1 MTSARSPGA
10 YMKAS
15 ITLGIWGGL
24 AVLLASATGCA
35 VNHYHLDGT
44 TTDAATVGPIPG
56 VLVPVPGPT
65 RTSVLRPVKVDA
77 PPTNRPGIVAVAYQN
92 PAKGGGDPLP
102 AAKGKFAPD
111 PLPTPRPLKTGNTP
125 SATPAG
131 GLTLDQVINA
141 TLLADPKLRAG
152 FESINQANADALT
165 ASLRPN
171 PELFMDAQLLPLTRP
186 FTVDRQGG
194 PPQSDININYPIDW
208 FLFGKRAAAMQAAGL
223 GVKAS
228 EADYADLV
236 RQRVQ
241 DAATAYYDVLEAK
254 AIIELAR
261 QDVDN
266 LKRVEAVTEKAVEG
280 GGRPQVE
287 LSRIRLDRLKSE
299 QVLREAENAL
309 VGATARLRAV
319 MGRADADAAFEVA
332 GTLDGIPPVE
342 PLPVEEAFAVAQQN
356 RPDIH
361 ALRWRVAQG
370 KANVELERRK
380 AYPAV
385 TPQAGYTRQYQQK
398 AIGFPDADSYML
410 GLTMTL
416 PVFDRN
422 QGNRAKAAS
431 ITAQNQFQLQAGV
444 VDLRAE
450 VIQADQDLRTAAAT
464 SRAVASD
471 QLQTAGQVRE
481 AITKA
486 YEAGGRPLID
496 VLDAQRNYRETY
508 RLFITS
514 RANFGRASVRY
525 SAAIG
530 TQRTP

>member
-1 MTSARSPGA
+1 MRRTRQLL
-10 YMKAS
+10 
-15 ITLGIWGGL
+15 LGWWL
-24 AVLLASATGCA
+24 AAVLGQASGCA
-35 VNHYHLDGT
+35 ALHDYMGGGSF
-44 TTDAATVGPIPG
+44 DAPNPAGPR
-56 VLVPVPGPT
+56 LFDPVPGST
-65 RTSVLRPVKVDA
+65 RTTATPIAARPT
-77 PPTNRPGIVAVAYQN
+77 PAVA
-92 PAKGGGDPLP
+92 GGGIGVVAAAHRTEVPAGKSGDVLP
-102 AAKGKFAPD
+102 A
-111 PLPTPRPLKTGNTP
+111 PRPLAGDPPK
-125 SATPAG
+125 ATAPPAAM
-131 GLTLDQVINA
+131 TLDQIINA

-171 PELFMDAQLLPLTRP
+171 PELFTDGQLLPLTRP

-194 PPQSDININYPIDW
+194 PPQQDVTINYPIDW
-208 FLFGKRAAAMQAAGL
+208 FLFGKRAAAVQAAGL

-236 RQRVQ
+236 RQRVL
-241 DAATAYYDVLEAK
+241 DAATAYYDVLEAR
-254 AIIELAR
+254 AVIEIAR

-287 LSRIRLDRLKSE
+287 LSRIRLDRLRSE

-309 VGATARLRAV
+309 VGAKARLRAV
-319 MGRADADAAFEVA
+319 MGRADADPAFEVA
-332 GTLDGIPPVE
+332 GSLEATPQVE

-370 KANVELERRK
+370 RANVELERRR

-385 TPQAGYTRQYQQK
+385 TPQTGYTRQYQQK
-398 AIGFPDADSYML
+398 AIGFPDANSYMV

-416 PVFDRN
+416 PISDRN

-431 ITAQNQFQLQAGV
+431 VAAQNQFQLQAGV

-450 VIQADQDLRTAAAT
+450 VVQADQDLRTAIAT
-464 SRAVASD
+464 SGAVAGE
-471 QLQTAGQVRE
+471 QLRTAVQVRE

-514 RANFGRASVRY
+514 RANYGRAAVRY